1 MRVVWVGS
9 AHAHQQ
15 RVAELGVLNLSTTP
29 NKKKKPPS
37 PKAVLFFNRSLS
49 SNYDAISKHGT
60 LAMRLY
66 HEETVLKAADSDMMT
81 GPRMGAGLGS
91 AALTSH
97 LDRIEP
103 GSSAGTA
110 TMFHRA

>member
-1 MRVVWVGS
+1 
-9 AHAHQQ
+9 
-15 RVAELGVLNLSTTP
+15 
-29 NKKKKPPS
+29 
-37 PKAVLFFNRSLS
+37 
-49 SNYDAISKHGT
+49 
-60 LAMRLY
+60 MRLY